1 MSIISTT
8 TSTIA
13 ADAAV
18 VDADVADV
26 AVVEVVAI
34 GVSGNTVG
42 HMGYKLIVEE
52 NAKHQCRD
60 TYLRQPWRTAWA
72 VTPGEFTHDGVGS

>member
-1 MSIISTT
+1 MSIFSTT

-42 HMGYKLIVEE
+42 PMGYKLIVEE
-52 NAKHQCRD
+52 NAKHQCKGIKRR
-60 TYLRQPWRTAWA
+60 LPWRTVWA
-72 VTPGEFTHDGVGS
+72 VTAREYILDGVGL